1 MMEGNCST
9 YYHLWWCMASLDQV
23 WSILPP
29 LKLLPLNC
37 SRRGGA
43 TPMQAKWIK
52 LDLWRPGIVDVV
64 MYSQTHCNSWV
75 WAMLAHWRVA
85 MNIKLGDDPSQ
96 AHLGECYLCI
106 VVCHYRVYCHL
117 GIPGSY
123 HSCWQFFSQSACFKM
138 RKLVGMSA
146 CFDIEVQR

>member
-1 MMEGNCST
+1 MKKLYFSIHCIDLLMVTLIDGQRELFHILS
-9 YYHLWWCMASLDQV
+9 SL
-23 WSILPP
+23 IMYGE
-29 LKLLPLNC
+29 C
-37 SRRGGA
+37 
-43 TPMQAKWIK
+43 
-52 LDLWRPGIVDVV
+52 PGIDDAV
-64 MYSQTHCNSWV
+64 MYSQTHCGSWV

-106 VVCHYRVYCHL
+106 VVCHYREYCHL

-123 HSCWQFFSQSACFKM
+123 HSCWQFFSQLACFIM

-146 CFDIEVQR
+146 CFDIEVQRSNLS